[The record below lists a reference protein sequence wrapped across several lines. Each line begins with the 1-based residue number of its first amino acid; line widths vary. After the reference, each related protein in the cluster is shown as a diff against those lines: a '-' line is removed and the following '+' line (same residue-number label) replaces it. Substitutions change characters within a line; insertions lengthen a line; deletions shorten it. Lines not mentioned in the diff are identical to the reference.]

1 MSGLTIY
8 ADLDMTR
15 VEAKEIEWKGRVRR
29 LNDELATTERQALL
43 VTRKV
48 FSAITS
54 TVHALTSVLRAMGIA
69 LPASVEAILQSVLG
83 VFASLMAMV
92 TAYLAGGVTAPYAA
106 ALAAVAVGF
115 NIGTLAIVAATGQQ
129 VNQRLRDAENAVQD
143 IAGAA
148 RDWTRLLTGGGGW

>member
-1 MSGLTIY
+1 MGLEIY
-8 ADLDMTR
+8 ATLNTSELETK
-15 VEAKEIEWKGRVRR
+15 EANWKGRIRA
-29 LNDELATTERQALL
+29 LNDDLASTERHAMI
-43 VTRKV
+43 VVRKV

-54 TVHALTSVLRAMGIA
+54 TVHAITSVLHAMGIA

-115 NIGTLAIVAATGQQ
+115 NIGTLAIVVATGQQ
-129 VNQRLRDAENAVQD
+129 VDARLRDAENAVQD
-143 IAGAA
+143 ISRAA
-148 RDWTRLLTGGGGW
+148 TDWTRLFTGGW